1 VRSIRV
7 IAFGLAPLLAPMGI
21 GPNPID
27 DPGTPPGFDPD
38 TVTPGVAGFVAIAF
52 VAIVTIFLLVD
63 MSRRIR
69 RVRYRGEIRERLE
82 TERLE
87 SESLIAEKQMVA
99 EGGPADPDPVALAAE
114 RRVERNEEDGRPM
127 A

>member
-1 VRSIRV
+1 MIV
-7 IAFGLAPLLAPMGI
+7 FGLNSLLAPMGI

-38 TVTPGVAGFVAIAF
+38 TVTPGVAGFVAIAL
-52 VAIVTIFLLVD
+52 VAIVAIFLMVD

-69 RVRYRGEIRERLE
+69 RVRYRGEIRERME
-82 TERLE
+82 AEQRMAE
-87 SESLIAEKQMVA
+87 QLIDEKQMIA
-99 EGGPADPDPVALAAE
+99 EGGPAEPDPAALVTE
-114 RRVERNEEDGRPM
+114 RRIDGDEQDGRPV

>member
-7 IAFGLAPLLAPMGI
+7 IAFGLAQLLAPMGI

-27 DPGTPPGFDPD
+27 DPGTPPGFDPN
-38 TVTPGVAGFVAIAF
+38 TVTPGVAGFVAIAL
-52 VAIVTIFLLVD
+52 VAIAAIFLMVD

-82 TERLE
+82 AEN
-87 SESLIAEKQMVA
+87 LIAEKQMVS
-99 EGGPADPDPVALAAE
+99 EGGPAEPDPVALAAE
-114 RRVERNEEDGRPM
+114 RRVDRDEEDGRPV

>member
-7 IAFGLAPLLAPMGI
+7 ISVGLSHLLAPMGI

-27 DPGTPPGFDPD
+27 GPETPPGFDPN
-38 TVTPGVAGFVAIAF
+38 TVTPGVAGFIAIALVAIAS
-52 VAIVTIFLLVD
+52 ILLLVD

-82 TERLE
+82 AEQ
-87 SESLIAEKQMVA
+87 LIAEKQMVA
-99 EGGPADPDPVALAAE
+99 EGGPADPDPAELAAE
-114 RRVERNEEDGRPM
+114 RRVDGDQENGRPVT
-127 A
+127 

>member
-1 VRSIRV
+1 MIVV
-7 IAFGLAPLLAPMGI
+7 GLVQLLAPMGI

-38 TVTPGVAGFVAIAF
+38 TVTPGVAGFVAIAL
-52 VAIVTIFLLVD
+52 VAIAAIFLMVD

-69 RVRYRGEIRERLE
+69 RVRYRGEIRERMEAEQLM
-82 TERLE
+82 
-87 SESLIAEKQMVA
+87 SEQLIDEKQMVA
-99 EGGPADPDPVALAAE
+99 EGGPAEPDPAALAAE
-114 RRVERNEEDGRPM
+114 RRIDRDQEDGRPV

>member
-1 VRSIRV
+1 M
-7 IAFGLAPLLAPMGI
+7 IAFGLAQLLAPMGI

-38 TVTPGVAGFVAIAF
+38 TVTPGVAGFVAIAL
-52 VAIVTIFLLVD
+52 VAIAAILLMVD

-82 TERLE
+82 AERLD

-114 RRVERNEEDGRPM
+114 RRIERDEENGRPV